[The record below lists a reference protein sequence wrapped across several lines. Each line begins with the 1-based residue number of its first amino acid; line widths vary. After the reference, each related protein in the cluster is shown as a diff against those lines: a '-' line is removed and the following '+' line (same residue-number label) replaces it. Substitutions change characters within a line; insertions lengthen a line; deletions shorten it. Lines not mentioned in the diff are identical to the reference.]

1 MQSWQNG
8 SNEARKKFT
17 FAYQIHSFFFFKWGF
32 TFDLSLSPFIFTV
45 FVFFSGFVLFNGRWM
60 KVGRVFCP
68 SFIHHLLGFLL
79 SYTLHTLPA
88 ASHCIPGCIVF
99 FCNLLCSWCQSQVLK
114 SWLNILLP
122 TFKLWSLSSYMD
134 VGFIQVGSS
143 IYYKQ
148 SSYWQNHIFRSFHFK
163 KYKRKEILVPQI
175 KRLPNYE
182 IG

>member
-32 TFDLSLSPFIFTV
+32 TFDLSLSPSIFTV

-88 ASHCIPGCIVF
+88 ASHCLFLDALF
-99 FCNLLCSWCQSQVLK
+99 FSVISFVPDANPKYSKAGW
-114 SWLNILLP
+114 
-122 TFKLWSLSSYMD
+122 
-134 VGFIQVGSS
+134 
-143 IYYKQ
+143 IYYCLL
-148 SSYWQNHIFRSFHFK
+148 SNSD
-163 KYKRKEILVPQI
+163 L
-175 KRLPNYE
+175 
-182 IG
+182 